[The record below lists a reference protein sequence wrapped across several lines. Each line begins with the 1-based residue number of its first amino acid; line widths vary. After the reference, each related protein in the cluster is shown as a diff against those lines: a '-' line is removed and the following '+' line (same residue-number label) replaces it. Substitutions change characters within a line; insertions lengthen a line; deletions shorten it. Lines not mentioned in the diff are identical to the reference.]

1 MYLLRKGRSACFC
14 QQDTLCN
21 CEGLPTS
28 TTTVKNANHTVGTHK
43 SMFKPS
49 PPWLHCHGTPPRTG
63 NDMPNVSAE
72 PLQLQKQRF
81 ITGEVLS
88 EAGRSQRKGFSF
100 NRPSVLVHVAPYEH
114 TVVRQRDPLRQVS
127 LPHSRWATVTVFRG
141 AANDPDNFSTF
152 AEVCTPAPPPY
163 LVN

>member
-1 MYLLRKGRSACFC
+1 
-14 QQDTLCN
+14 
-21 CEGLPTS
+21 
-28 TTTVKNANHTVGTHK
+28 
-43 SMFKPS
+43 
-49 PPWLHCHGTPPRTG
+49 
-63 NDMPNVSAE
+63 MPNVSAE
-72 PLQLQKQRF
+72 SLQLQKQRF

-127 LPHSRWATVTVFRG
+127 LPHWRWATVTVFRG